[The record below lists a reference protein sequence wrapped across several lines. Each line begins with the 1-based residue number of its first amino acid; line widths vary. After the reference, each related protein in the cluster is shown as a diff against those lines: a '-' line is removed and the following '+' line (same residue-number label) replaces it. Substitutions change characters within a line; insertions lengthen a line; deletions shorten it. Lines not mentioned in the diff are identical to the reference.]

1 MDLSDKDPSENQ
13 NSPKWDRTS
22 VSQAVA
28 RGTGWSLEGTEGPSC
43 RKASHPAKG
52 DTTMHG
58 AGETESAKPPRP
70 TGTRGR
76 PATTL
81 VRGGG
86 RGARS
91 LSSGASPR
99 RPRPRTAAE
108 RGCAQGQSCLLRGRA
123 PPLKESPEPS
133 PAWVRCSFTKRVKN
147 TRLSE
152 RHKLELPGTAVCCEG
167 AGRPPSPRGD
177 SGGTAGGPAAGLLR
191 GLSEPAR
198 PPAPPSRTSAPRAS
212 CLSVSSHDLL
222 RLRRHHQLLRARH
235 ASGDTFSNGGHGLP
249 PTNPARAGP
258 EPGCSCARAC
268 LTN

>member
-22 VSQAVA
+22 VSQAAA
-28 RGTGWSLEGTEGPSC
+28 RGTGRPLEGTEGPSC

-76 PATTL
+76 PATTP

-108 RGCAQGQSCLLRGRA
+108 RGWAQGQSCLLQGRA

-133 PAWVRCSFTKRVKN
+133 PAWVRRSFTKRVKN

-167 AGRPPSPRGD
+167 GTGGRTASRAERAGSATGPPVPHERATGLLSQSPRTTCCV
-177 SGGTAGGPAAGLLR
+177 SVVTTSCYELVMHLGTRFQTAATAFPQQTLPGPARNQGAAAR
-191 GLSEPAR
+191 EP
-198 PPAPPSRTSAPRAS
+198 
-212 CLSVSSHDLL
+212 V
-222 RLRRHHQLLRARH
+222 
-235 ASGDTFSNGGHGLP
+235 
-249 PTNPARAGP
+249 
-258 EPGCSCARAC
+258 
-268 LTN
+268 